1 MGNLMYLKY
10 WALGLVLAL
19 PIQAQAMGYSTDY
32 ISCMNAAGTHS
43 ASLANC
49 MQSEFSKQ
57 DDRLKSLFKQ
67 TLDLYSDKEKKAQKK
82 YQKQWLKQSSQ
93 QCDKAQ
99 KSVSDDYKMKYYNC
113 ALKQTVNRANS
124 LEKLTYRL

>member
-1 MGNLMYLKY
+1 MYLKY

-19 PIQAQAMGYSTDY
+19 PIQAQAMGYSTEY
-32 ISCMNAAGTHS
+32 ISCMNSAGTNS
-43 ASLANC
+43 ASLASC
-49 MQSEFSKQ
+49 MQTEFNQQ

-67 TLDLYSDKEKKAQKK
+67 TLALYSSKEKKMQKK
-82 YQKQWLKQSSQ
+82 YQKQWLKQRSQ

>member
-1 MGNLMYLKY
+1 MYLKY

-49 MQSEFSKQ
+49 MHSEFSKQ
-57 DDRLKSLFKQ
+57 DDRLKSL
-67 TLDLYSDKEKKAQKK
+67 LNRPLICIRIKKRKRKKK
-82 YQKQWLKQSSQ
+82 YQKQWLKQRSQ

-99 KSVSDDYKMKYYNC
+99 KIC
-113 ALKQTVNRANS
+113 FR
-124 LEKLTYRL
+124 RL

>member
-1 MGNLMYLKY
+1 MLLKY
-10 WALGLVLAL
+10 WGLGLILIL
-19 PIQAQAMGYSTDY
+19 PMHAQAMGYSAEY
-32 ISCMNAAGTHS
+32 VKCMNSAGTGS
-43 ASLANC
+43 TSLANC

-67 TLDLYSDKEKKAQKK
+67 TLALYSDKEKKAQKK
-82 YQKQWLKQSSQ
+82 YQKQWLKQRSQ
-93 QCDKAQ
+93 QCDKDQ

>member
-1 MGNLMYLKY
+1 MYLKFCG
-10 WALGLVLAL
+10 LGLILAL
-19 PIQAQAMGYSTDY
+19 PIQTQAIGYSSEYLT
-32 ISCMNAAGTHS
+32 CMNSAGTNS
-43 ASLANC
+43 ASLASC
-49 MQSEFSKQ
+49 MQTEFNQQ

-67 TLDLYSDKEKKAQKK
+67 TLALYSSKEKKMQKK
-82 YQKQWLKQSSQ
+82 YQKQWLKQRAQ

-99 KSVSDDYKMKYYNC
+99 KSVSVDYKMKYYNC